1 MEDPEAKDSPNIK
14 RLIDLS
20 VGGEGREDLKKK
32 SVGDARKRKL
42 SDLGRSDCCSFLL
55 RNDRMKLTQRQKSA
69 GS

>member
-14 RLIDLS
+14 RLIDLP

-42 SDLGRSDCCSFLL
+42 SDLGRSDCCSFLK

>member
-42 SDLGRSDCCSFLL
+42 SDLGRSDCCSFL
-55 RNDRMKLTQRQKSA
+55 K
-69 GS
+69 